1 MNRWKPPLFL
11 CMRFVVTALALGASA
26 VSSASNSDTVAP
38 ADTVLQKGFIY
49 TVDTRNSVQQ
59 AIAIRAGRIVYVG
72 SDPGIQPYIGQQ
84 TRVIDLHG
92 KMVMPGLVD
101 AHNHAI
107 SGGMQLLECNLNY
120 APLTIAQFQQKIQ
133 ACLDKTQSKEPDG
146 YLTVVNWDRQAM
158 QPSGTEVTKA
168 DLDVLKTR
176 RPILV
181 QSTDGHSTFGNSR
194 ALAMA
199 KITRDSPDPHA
210 GRIDRDA
217 AGEPSGIFEDTAE
230 GLIRQP
236 MPAPSSAEVLK
247 AAQAA
252 LEAFRRDGET
262 AFMMQIAGKADIAA
276 WSTLAN
282 DGRLTARAY
291 MAPDVSQD
299 LADRPE
305 LAVQRILELKREFD
319 SGAIGPRAN
328 LWVRNSG
335 EIFQDG
341 VLQWPAQTASV
352 LEPYLVNKG
361 TKDKPD
367 WVPGPSRGPDPYI
380 PLPQLESLLL
390 ALANAGIE
398 PEVHAIGDRAVR
410 HTLDAYAYVRQ
421 QLNGRDVRLQIAHA
435 EMVAPSDIARFKQL
449 NVIPDMG
456 FQWAQPVFYSIDAA
470 KDYLGP
476 DRFNRMEP
484 EGFLYQAGVPI
495 TQGSDWP
502 VDPLSNWFDMKVLV
516 TREGKLGGKYAGPL
530 GTVPGVPVKEA
541 IRAFT
546 INGAY
551 ALHSERYFGSLEPGK
566 LADLIVIN
574 QNLLQ
579 VPASHI
585 ADTKVLL
592 TMLGGETVFKD
603 PSWLQ

>member
-1 MNRWKPPLFL
+1 MNGWKAPLLL
-11 CMRFVVTALALGASA
+11 CLGSALVALALDT
-26 VSSASNSDTVAP
+26 SDTVSAASSDQAGP
-38 ADTVLQKGFIY
+38 ADTVLQDGFIY
-49 TVDTRNSVQQ
+49 TVDARNSVQQ
-59 AIAIRAGRIVYVG
+59 ALAIRDGRIVYVG
-72 SDPGIQPYIGQQ
+72 TDAGVRPYVGQQ
-84 TRVIDLHG
+84 TNVIDLHG

-107 SGGMQLLECNLNY
+107 SGGLQLLECDLNY

-133 ACLDKTQSKEPDG
+133 ACLDKTTVKEPDS
-146 YLTVVNWDRQAM
+146 YLAVVGWYRQAM

-168 DLDVLKTR
+168 DLDALKTR
-176 RPILV
+176 RPIIV
-181 QSTDGHSTFGNSR
+181 QSTDGHSTLGNSR
-194 ALAMA
+194 ALAIA

-210 GRIDRDA
+210 GRIDREVS
-217 AGEPSGIFEDTAE
+217 GEPSGIFEDTAE

-236 MPAPSSAEVLK
+236 VPPPSGVDVLK
-247 AAQAA
+247 AAEAA
-252 LEAFRRDGET
+252 LNAFRQQGET
-262 AFMMQIAGKADIAA
+262 AFMMQAPNKAAIEA
-276 WSTLAN
+276 WSTLQKQ
-282 DGRLTARAY
+282 GHLTARAY

-299 LADRPE
+299 TMAKPDA
-305 LAVQRILELKREFD
+305 AVQHILELKREFD
-319 SGAIGPRAN
+319 TGPIGPRAN

-361 TKDKPD
+361 TKEKPD
-367 WVPGPSRGPDPYI
+367 WVPGTRSGPDPYT
-380 PLPQLESLLL
+380 PLPQLEALLL

-421 QLNGRDVRLQIAHA
+421 HLNGRDLRLEIAHA
-435 EMVAPSDIARFKQL
+435 EMVAPSDIPRFKEL

-456 FQWAQPVFYSIDAA
+456 FQWAKPAFDSIDAA

-476 DRFNRMEP
+476 TRFNRVEP
-484 EGFLYQAGVPI
+484 EGYLDQAGVPI
-495 TQGSDWP
+495 AQGSDWP
-502 VDPLSNWFDMKVLV
+502 VDPLANWFDMKVLI
-516 TREGKLGGKYAGPL
+516 TREGNLGGKYAGPL
-530 GTVPGVPVKEA
+530 GTGPGVPVKNA

-551 ALHSERYFGSLEPGK
+551 ALHCERYFGSLEKGK
-566 LADLIVIN
+566 LADLIVID

-579 VPASHI
+579 IPANRI

-592 TMLGGETVFKD
+592 TMVGGEAVFRA
-603 PSWLQ
+603 PSW